1 MTDSSGWLATA
12 SRNPLYHDSVLFAMY
27 MNALDV
33 VLRQPEV
40 RQACDEFTLPSPTL
54 RMRMAANATR
64 VLAAA
69 PREFGAYLQAGLTA
83 VDSGPL
89 KVTHGSDWDPRKAM
103 RLIVKSAAVAGV
115 LMIIAGGVSSAIWAP
130 MATLAEAGA
139 SLLVAAGL
147 IGAALRFLSG
157 GILQSLGFTDSGS
170 IGVDITRS
178 QLVAAVSGTEL
189 LAQVRMLINDA
200 RQDRFGHQYLV
211 VARRALARSRQRKPG
226 PDGGCGRT
234 R

>member
-12 SRNPLYHDSVLFAMY
+12 SRNPLYHDSALFAMY

-40 RQACDEFTLPSPTL
+40 RQACDEFTLPPATL
-54 RMRMAANATR
+54 RMRMTVNATR

-89 KVTHGSDWDPRKAM
+89 KVTHGSDWDPREAM

-147 IGAALRFLSG
+147 VGAALRFVSG
-157 GILQSLGFTDSGS
+157 GILQSLGFTG
-170 IGVDITRS
+170 
-178 QLVAAVSGTEL
+178 L
-189 LAQVRMLINDA
+189 
-200 RQDRFGHQYLV
+200 
-211 VARRALARSRQRKPG
+211 
-226 PDGGCGRT
+226 
-234 R
+234 